1 MPGFVSPY
9 ASAVTGNRLR
19 PFPSTPLRTG
29 LDTFA
34 SSGSPVALS
43 FDWFL
48 LILVCPRRSSGVD
61 RDVASLAD
69 DEGLAPSVS
78 ATFSVDGEERLGSLH
93 FASLHVPAIGSPT
106 PLCQVSGFPGLE
118 LLWGFRRPGARA

>member
-19 PFPSTPLRTG
+19 PFPSAPLRTG

-43 FDWFL
+43 F
-48 LILVCPRRSSGVD
+48 
-61 RDVASLAD
+61 
-69 DEGLAPSVS
+69 E
-78 ATFSVDGEERLGSLH
+78 FSVDGEERLGSLH
-93 FASLHVPAIGSPT
+93 FASLHVPAIGLPT

-118 LLWGFRRPGARA
+118 LLWGFRRPGARALKAIFDFSTISHPSMV

>member
-19 PFPSTPLRTG
+19 PFPSAPLRTG

-43 FDWFL
+43 FD
-48 LILVCPRRSSGVD
+48 G
-61 RDVASLAD
+61 
-69 DEGLAPSVS
+69 
-78 ATFSVDGEERLGSLH
+78 DGEERLGSLH

-118 LLWGFRRPGARA
+118 LLWGFRRPGARALKAILDFSTISHPSMV

>member
-19 PFPSTPLRTG
+19 PFPSAPLRTG

-43 FDWFL
+43 L
-48 LILVCPRRSSGVD
+48 
-61 RDVASLAD
+61 
-69 DEGLAPSVS
+69 
-78 ATFSVDGEERLGSLH
+78 DGEERLGSLH

-118 LLWGFRRPGARA
+118 LLWGFRRPGARALKAILDFSTISHPSMV

>member
-19 PFPSTPLRTG
+19 PFPSAPLRTG

-43 FDWFL
+43 F
-48 LILVCPRRSSGVD
+48 
-61 RDVASLAD
+61 
-69 DEGLAPSVS
+69 E
-78 ATFSVDGEERLGSLH
+78 DGEERLGSLH

-118 LLWGFRRPGARA
+118 LLWGFRRPGARALKAILDFSTISHPSMV

>member
-19 PFPSTPLRTG
+19 PFPSAPLRTG

-34 SSGSPVALS
+34 SSGSLQWPYP
-43 FDWFL
+43 
-48 LILVCPRRSSGVD
+48 LIG
-61 RDVASLAD
+61 
-69 DEGLAPSVS
+69 
-78 ATFSVDGEERLGSLH
+78 DGEERLGSLH

-118 LLWGFRRPGARA
+118 LLWGFRRPGARALKAILDFSTISHPSMV

>member
-19 PFPSTPLRTG
+19 PFPSAPLRTG

-48 LILVCPRRSSGVD
+48 LIL
-61 RDVASLAD
+61 
-69 DEGLAPSVS
+69 
-78 ATFSVDGEERLGSLH
+78 FSVDGEERLGSLH

-118 LLWGFRRPGARA
+118 LLWGFRRPGARALKAILDFSTISHPSMV